1 MIMHYLHRANKQE
14 RSFCYIYRFT
24 NGKRTYGY
32 DKELITED
40 MHGDKRNELEK
51 QKEKIDA
58 YIAKINADEEI
69 QLNVEREKE
78 KNKFVKEA
86 SDLINKRRAAEK
98 KAKKKAK
105 EIEKFSGRFEKY
117 EN

>member
-51 QKEKIDA
+51 QKE
-58 YIAKINADEEI
+58 
-69 QLNVEREKE
+69 
-78 KNKFVKEA
+78 FVKEA